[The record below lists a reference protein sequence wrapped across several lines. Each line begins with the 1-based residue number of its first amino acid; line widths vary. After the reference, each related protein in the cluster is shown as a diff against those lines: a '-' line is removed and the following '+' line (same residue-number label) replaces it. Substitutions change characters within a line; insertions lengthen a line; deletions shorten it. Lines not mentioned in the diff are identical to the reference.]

1 MTYGP
6 WAQGKPLTPAQSKTL
21 EMLAE
26 HPGEF
31 RWGYGKS
38 AFALARRGLAKIKY
52 VASDDGEHFTA
63 KFVITRRGKELL
75 AAVSHS

>member
-1 MTYGP
+1 MS
-6 WAQGKPLTPAQSKTL
+6 LTPAQLKTL
-21 EMLAE
+21 GKMSE

-63 KFVITRRGKELL
+63 KFVITKRGEDLL
-75 AAVSHS
+75 TH